1 MHFVLRR
8 KARLG
13 IIRTFSKASHHGTL
27 TPMPQINASHEPGS
41 ATGAI
46 TGSAVSDDQLTAS
59 GLRTIRIEH
68 DAIGSLTARID
79 ANFANA
85 CRLMLNCAG
94 RIVVTGMG
102 KSGHI
107 ARKIAA
113 TLSST
118 GSPAMFVHPAEA
130 SHGDLGMITGK
141 DVVIALS
148 NSGTTEELLTI
159 LPLIKRKGV
168 PFITMT
174 GNAESILAR
183 SADVHIDASVVEEA
197 CPLGQ
202 APTASTTV
210 ALVLGDALAMALLE
224 AKGFTQEDFA
234 FSHPGGRLGR
244 RLLLKV
250 QDIMHSDDNVP
261 RVSSDTLMKDAL
273 YEISSKGL
281 GMTTVISPDGS
292 LAGVFTDG
300 DLRRALDAGRNI
312 LDTRMHEVMSRH
324 SKTVRAQA
332 LATEAAR
339 LMEENRIYTLVVV
352 DDSNQLNGVI
362 RMHDLLQANV
372 I

>member
-1 MHFVLRR
+1 MDTSQQL
-8 KARLG
+8 
-13 IIRTFSKASHHGTL
+13 IAS
-27 TPMPQINASHEPGS
+27 A
-41 ATGAI
+41 
-46 TGSAVSDDQLTAS
+46 
-59 GLRTIRIEH
+59 LRTIRIEQE
-68 DAIGSLTARID
+68 AIGTLSARID
-79 ANFANA
+79 NNFVKA
-85 CRLMLNCAG
+85 CQLMLACES
-94 RIVVTGMG
+94 RIIVTGMG

-118 GSPAMFVHPAEA
+118 GSPAIFVHPAEA
-130 SHGDLGMITGK
+130 SHGDLGMITHK
-141 DVVIALS
+141 DVVLALS
-148 NSGTTEELLTI
+148 NSGTTEEILTI
-159 LPLIKRKGV
+159 LPLFKRKGV
-168 PFITMT
+168 PLVCMT
-174 GNAESILAR
+174 GNAESILAH
-183 SADVHIDASVVEEA
+183 SADVHIDASVKEEA

-210 ALVLGDALAMALLE
+210 ALVLGDALAMAMLE

-250 QDIMHSDDNVP
+250 KDIMHSNHLVP
-261 RVSSDTLMKDAL
+261 RVNSDILLKDAL

-281 GMTTVISPDGS
+281 GMTTVIAADGS

-300 DLRRALDAGRNI
+300 DLRRALDAGCNI
-312 LDTRMHEVMSRH
+312 LETRIHEVMSRH
-324 SKTVRAQA
+324 SKTIKEHA

-339 LMEENRIYTLVVV
+339 MMEENRIYTLVVV
-352 DDSNQLNGVI
+352 DNNEQLSGII

>member
-1 MHFVLRR
+1 MANPQQTDLDHL
-8 KARLG
+8 
-13 IIRTFSKASHHGTL
+13 SKL
-27 TPMPQINASHEPGS
+27 E
-41 ATGAI
+41 
-46 TGSAVSDDQLTAS
+46 DQLSAS
-59 GLRTIRIEH
+59 ALRTIRIEH
-68 DAIGSLTARID
+68 DAIGALRARINPD
-79 ANFANA
+79 FVRA
-85 CRLMLNCAG
+85 CQLMLACEG
-94 RIVVTGMG
+94 RIVVSGMG

-130 SHGDLGMITGK
+130 SHGDLGMITDK
-141 DVVIALS
+141 DVVLALS

-168 PFITMT
+168 PLVSMT
-174 GNAESILAR
+174 GNADSVLAR
-183 SADVHIDASVVEEA
+183 SADVHIDASVTEEA

-250 QDIMHSDDNVP
+250 HDIMHRGDSVP
-261 RVSSDTLMKDAL
+261 RVSTDTLMKDAL

-281 GMTTVISPDGS
+281 GMTTVVNADGS

-312 LDTRMHEVMSRH
+312 MDTRIQDVMSAK
-324 SKTVRAQA
+324 SKTVKADA

-339 LMEENRIYTLVVV
+339 LMEEHRVYTLVVL
-352 DDSNQLNGVI
+352 DAHNQLSGVI

>member
-1 MHFVLRR
+1 MSSTTQTDTGLRNDSGSQ
-8 KARLG
+8 L
-13 IIRTFSKASHHGTL
+13 KAS
-27 TPMPQINASHEPGS
+27 A
-41 ATGAI
+41 
-46 TGSAVSDDQLTAS
+46 
-59 GLRTIRIEH
+59 LRTIRIEH
-68 DAIGSLTARID
+68 DAIGALKERINED
-79 ANFANA
+79 FAHA
-85 CRLMLNCAG
+85 CQLMLACEG

-130 SHGDLGMITGK
+130 SHGDLGMITDK
-141 DVVIALS
+141 DVVLALS

-168 PFITMT
+168 PLVSMT
-174 GNAESILAR
+174 GNASSILAR
-183 SADVHIDASVVEEA
+183 SADAHIDASVTEEA

-250 QDIMHSDDNVP
+250 HDIMHSGDSVP
-261 RVSSDTLMKDAL
+261 RVSTDTLMKDAL

-281 GMTTVISPDGS
+281 GMTTVVNADGS

-312 LDTRMHEVMSRH
+312 MDTRIHEVMSTR
-324 SKTVRAQA
+324 SKTVRAEA

-339 LMEENRIYTLVVV
+339 LMEEHRIYTLVVL
-352 DDSNQLNGVI
+352 DEHNQLSGVI

>member
-1 MHFVLRR
+1 MPHPEIKSGSSTDTSASLNSDAQLR
-8 KARLG
+8 
-13 IIRTFSKASHHGTL
+13 
-27 TPMPQINASHEPGS
+27 
-41 ATGAI
+41 
-46 TGSAVSDDQLTAS
+46 AS

-68 DAIGSLTARID
+68 DAIGALKARIND
-79 ANFANA
+79 SFTHA
-85 CRLMLNCAG
+85 CRLLLHCSG

-130 SHGDLGMITGK
+130 SHGDMGMITDS
-141 DVVIALS
+141 DVVIILS
-148 NSGTTEELLTI
+148 NSGTTEELMTI
-159 LPLIKRKGV
+159 LPLIKRKAV
-168 PFITMT
+168 PLISLT
-174 GNAESILAR
+174 GNADSVLAR
-183 SADVHIDASVVEEA
+183 SADVHLDASVVEEA

-244 RLLLKV
+244 RLLLTV
-250 QDIMHSDDNVP
+250 ADLMHSGDSIP
-261 RVSSDTLMKDAL
+261 RVSPDTLMKDAL

-281 GMTTVISPDGS
+281 GMTTVVDNNR

-300 DLRRALDAGRNI
+300 DLRRALDAGCDIRSTVI
-312 LDTRMHEVMSRH
+312 RDVMSTQG
-324 SKTVRAQA
+324 KTVRAQA

-339 LMEENRIYTLVVV
+339 LMEENRVYTLVVL
-352 DDSNQLNGVI
+352 DDSDQLGGVI

-372 I
+372 V

>member
-1 MHFVLRR
+1 MANPQQTDLDHL
-8 KARLG
+8 
-13 IIRTFSKASHHGTL
+13 SKL
-27 TPMPQINASHEPGS
+27 E
-41 ATGAI
+41 
-46 TGSAVSDDQLTAS
+46 DQLSAS
-59 GLRTIRIEH
+59 ALRTIRIEH
-68 DAIGSLTARID
+68 DAIGALRARINPD
-79 ANFANA
+79 FVRA
-85 CRLMLNCAG
+85 CQLMLACEG
-94 RIVVTGMG
+94 RIVVSGMG

-130 SHGDLGMITGK
+130 SHGDLGMITDK
-141 DVVIALS
+141 DVVLALS

-168 PFITMT
+168 PLVSMT
-174 GNAESILAR
+174 GNADSVLAR
-183 SADVHIDASVVEEA
+183 SADVHIDASVTEEA

-250 QDIMHSDDNVP
+250 HDIMHRGDSVP
-261 RVSSDTLMKDAL
+261 RVSTDTLMKDAL

-281 GMTTVISPDGS
+281 GMTTVVNADGS

-312 LDTRMHEVMSRH
+312 MDTRIHDVMSTK
-324 SKTVRAQA
+324 SKTVKADA

-339 LMEENRIYTLVVV
+339 LMEEHRIYTLVVL
-352 DDSNQLNGVI
+352 DAHNQLSGVI

>member
-1 MHFVLRR
+1 
-8 KARLG
+8 
-13 IIRTFSKASHHGTL
+13 
-27 TPMPQINASHEPGS
+27 MPPKNAINTS
-41 ATGAI
+41 
-46 TGSAVSDDQLTAS
+46 VSDAVNGNATAVTVSDGQLTAS

-68 DAIGSLTARID
+68 DAIGALTTRISAD
-79 ANFANA
+79 FVRA
-85 CRLMLNCAG
+85 CRLLLRCDG

-130 SHGDLGMITGK
+130 SHGDLGMITDK
-141 DVVIALS
+141 DVVMALS
-148 NSGTTEELLTI
+148 NSGTTEELMTI

-168 PFITMT
+168 PFICMT
-174 GNAESILAR
+174 GNAQSALAL

-224 AKGFTQEDFA
+224 AKGFSTEDFA

-250 QDIMHSDDNVP
+250 QDLMHSGDSVP
-261 RVSSDTLMKDAL
+261 RVSPETLIKDAL

-281 GMTTVISPDGS
+281 GMTTVIAADGS

-300 DLRRALDAGRNI
+300 DLRRALDASRDVMRTHI
-312 LDTRMHEVMSRH
+312 HEVMSRH
-324 SKTVRAQA
+324 IKTVRAQA

-339 LMEENRIYTLVVV
+339 LMEENRIYTLVVL
-352 DDSNQLNGVI
+352 DDSNQLSGII

>member
-1 MHFVLRR
+1 MD
-8 KARLG
+8 
-13 IIRTFSKASHHGTL
+13 RTQQLIASA
-27 TPMPQINASHEPGS
+27 Q
-41 ATGAI
+41 
-46 TGSAVSDDQLTAS
+46 
-59 GLRTIRIEH
+59 RTIRIEY
-68 DAIGSLTARID
+68 DAIGALSGRID
-79 ANFANA
+79 SSFVKA
-85 CRLMLNCAG
+85 CELMLACES
-94 RIVVTGMG
+94 RIIVTGMG

-118 GSPAMFVHPAEA
+118 GSPAVFVHPAEA
-130 SHGDLGMITGK
+130 SHGDLGMITNK
-141 DVVIALS
+141 DVVLALS

-159 LPLIKRKGV
+159 LPLFKRKGV
-168 PFITMT
+168 PLICMT
-174 GNAESILAR
+174 GNADSLLAR
-183 SADVHIDASVVEEA
+183 SADAHINASVLEEA

-210 ALVLGDALAMALLE
+210 ALVLGDALAMAMLE
-224 AKGFTQEDFA
+224 AKGFTHEDFA

-244 RLLLKV
+244 RLLLKIK
-250 QDIMHSDDNVP
+250 DIMHSDQHVP
-261 RVSSDTLMKDAL
+261 RVNSNILLKDAL

-281 GMTTVISPDGS
+281 GMTTVLGNDGS

-300 DLRRALDAGRNI
+300 DLRRALDAGCNI
-312 LDTRMHEVMSRH
+312 METRIHQVMSIN
-324 SKTVRAQA
+324 SKTIRESA

-352 DDSNQLNGVI
+352 DANDQLSGII